1 MRASLLTLFNTAPRP
16 RIPFPHSLPKPFP
29 TAKYARMVHTVPK
42 VSQLKLSYA
51 RHQAHIFCRS
61 LKTPPSS
68 SKNATSMVNSPTP
81 HPVQPSRSTTP
92 PLASSLERVLNSMAK
107 IRRKLLPPRRK
118 RSRRSGRQPPESG
131 RQCSGI
137 GSI

>member
-16 RIPFPHSLPKPFP
+16 RIPFPYSLPKPFL
-29 TAKYARMVHTVPK
+29 TSRYARMVHTVPK

-51 RHQAHIFCRS
+51 RRLAHIFCCS
-61 LKTPPSS
+61 LTTPLSS
-68 SKNATSMVNSPTP
+68 SKNATSMANSLTP
-81 HPVQPSRSTTP
+81 HPAQPSRFMTP
-92 PLASSLERVLNSMAK
+92 PPASSSEHVLNSIPK
-107 IRRKLLPPRRK
+107 IRRKPLPPRRK
-118 RSRRSGRQPPESG
+118 HSKRSGGQPPESG